1 LSVAANHKD
10 IIEACK
16 RNDRQAQFELYRLYS
31 KAMFNVALRMVK
43 NGDEANDM
51 LQNSF
56 IDVFKNIHS
65 FRYQASFGAWMKRIV
80 INNCINFLRKKKLDL
95 IELQEGYHDRAEEA
109 EPMPKGISIDAVRR
123 ALMDL
128 PDGYRAIFSLYAM
141 EGYDHGEIAEILNIS
156 ESTSKSQYSR
166 AKMKLRMILKSE
178 AFTNQE

>member
-1 LSVAANHKD
+1 MTIAANHKD

-31 KAMFNVALRMVK
+31 KAMFNVALRIVK
-43 NGDEANDM
+43 DGDEASDM

-56 IDVFKNIHS
+56 IDVFKHIHS
-65 FRYQASFGAWMKRIV
+65 FKYQASFGAWMKRIV

-95 IELQEGYHDRAEEA
+95 VELQEGYHDRAPEK
-109 EPMPKGISIDAVRR
+109 EPLPRGLSVDAVKN

-128 PDGYRAIFSLYAM
+128 PHGYRVIFSLYAM
-141 EGYDHGEIAEILNIS
+141 EGYDHSEIAQILDIS

-166 AKMKLRMILKSE
+166 AKMKLRQVLKSD
-178 AFTNQE
+178 AFINL

>member
-1 LSVAANHKD
+1 
-10 IIEACK
+10 
-16 RNDRQAQFELYRLYS
+16 
-31 KAMFNVALRMVK
+31 MVK

-56 IDVFKNIHS
+56 IDVFKNIDS

-95 IELQEGYHDRAEEA
+95 VELQEGYHDRAEEVA
-109 EPMPKGISIDAVRR
+109 EPLPKGISIQAVKQ

-166 AKMKLRMILKSE
+166 AKMKLRQMLKSD
-178 AFTNQE
+178 AFINQK